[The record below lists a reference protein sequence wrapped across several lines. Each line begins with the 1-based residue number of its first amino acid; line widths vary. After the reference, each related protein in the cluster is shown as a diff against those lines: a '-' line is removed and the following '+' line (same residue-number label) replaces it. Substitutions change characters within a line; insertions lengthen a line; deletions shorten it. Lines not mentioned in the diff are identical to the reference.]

1 MNLSSTA
8 TESTRRRPSDMVCS
22 ELPGGCRRW
31 LGPSVPICQPS
42 WAEAGPDTGSRFER
56 GRLYVVHC
64 SLGPQLL
71 GTSSRVAE
79 SRETF
84 ATTGVTLRPRCLFG
98 AHPGGPG
105 EIDKLSLPLVFS
117 EPEGHDDDLL
127 GKKLFPCFPASC
139 KSLVAE
145 TFLGIRDHR
154 SDGCTSGKGAPARPY
169 ARATL
174 APPR

>member
-1 MNLSSTA
+1 
-8 TESTRRRPSDMVCS
+8 MVCS

-105 EIDKLSLPLVFS
+105 EIDKLSLAASLFRAREPRRLFAREEALPLLR
-117 EPEGHDDDLL
+117 GQL
-127 GKKLFPCFPASC
+127 
-139 KSLVAE
+139 
-145 TFLGIRDHR
+145 
-154 SDGCTSGKGAPARPY
+154 
-169 ARATL
+169 
-174 APPR
+174 